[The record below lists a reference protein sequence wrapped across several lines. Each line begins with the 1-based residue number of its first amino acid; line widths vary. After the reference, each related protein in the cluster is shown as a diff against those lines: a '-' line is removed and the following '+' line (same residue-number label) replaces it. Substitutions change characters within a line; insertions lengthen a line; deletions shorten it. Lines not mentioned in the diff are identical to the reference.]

1 MAGLIVKKD
10 LCTGCLNCEAVC
22 SLRHTGMHHRNASAI
37 RVDLELFSGLHSITV
52 CRQCTHPECLRSCPV
67 DAIFLNEETG
77 AWKIDSDT
85 CIRCG
90 NCISAC
96 PFGAMFKQGSSK
108 IPLKCD
114 LCNGEALCAEACKFG
129 AITFKE
135 NQS

>member
-1 MAGLIVKKD
+1 MAGLIVKEH
-10 LCTGCLNCEAVC
+10 LCTGCLNCETVC
-22 SLRHTGMHHRNASAI
+22 SLHHTGIHHKHSSAI
-37 RVDLELFSGLHSITV
+37 RIDLELFSGLHSVTF

-67 DAIFLNEETG
+67 DAIFLDEDTG

-96 PFGAMFKQGSSK
+96 PFGAMFQQGSGE

-114 LCNGEALCAEACKFG
+114 LCNGKVLCAEACKFN

-135 NQS
+135 DLS